1 MQLPGLRSFFHWR
14 SKFTTFTTVNLVN
27 FTAQGDKDTVAILN
41 VILEEEVNHVRIG
54 RVWFEYFC
62 TAHGHDIESYW
73 QALVRE
79 YFHGKLKRPF
89 NHDDRYKAG
98 MIRDWYEPLAD

>member
-1 MQLPGLRSFFHWR
+1 MRKQDIE
-14 SKFTTFTTVNLVN
+14 K
-27 FTAQGDKDTVAILN
+27 ILN
-41 VILEEEVNHVRIG
+41 AALIHAESHKTKMEYEKMKQANDILEEEVNHVRIG

-89 NHDDRYKAG
+89 NHDDRFKAG